1 MAIDTRAVRPRRRR
15 SGPAAPREDRLLRAA
30 PPAAIDRRAGKAPTR
45 LQTVADRDD
54 AVSLVQAGV
63 PTREVLV
70 PSLTVDGTGY
80 QPHEADSPATYP
92 VPLCSW
98 GDPDPREAAFV
109 ALVRSEHGQSRYVEN
124 DRDLLVVGEVN
135 GRRAGARALATLG
148 TLTSRERQ
156 KRRG

>member
-15 SGPAAPREDRLLRAA
+15 SGPAAPPDFFERRRL
-30 PPAAIDRRAGKAPTR
+30 PPSTGGRKAPTR

-98 GDPDPREAAFV
+98 GDPDPARR
-109 ALVRSEHGQSRYVEN
+109 RSWHWCGASTGSPGTSRTT
-124 DRDLLVVGEVN
+124 GTCSWWEVN
-135 GRRAGARALATLG
+135 GGRAGARALATLG